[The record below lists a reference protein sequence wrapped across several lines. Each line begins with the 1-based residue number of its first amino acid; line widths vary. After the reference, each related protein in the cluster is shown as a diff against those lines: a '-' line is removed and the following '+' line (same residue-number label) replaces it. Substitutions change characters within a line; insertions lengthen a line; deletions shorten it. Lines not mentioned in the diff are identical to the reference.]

1 MCLSLFSFTISIPR
15 ARQFVESGKMPWMK
29 TFFAAHDVSVRLR
42 TCCLVA
48 SSVVAARSLFSFSLS
63 LSRED
68 EGTVSCLYCSS
79 LFHCAQ
85 GIIVLV
91 SSSFFFFVS
100 FFFRFCSQKNH
111 LLLLLL
117 LLLRLI
123 LGPMKMDCL
132 VLLSGLQTENSGGN
146 RAFLLRRHRHSTK
159 MRFFCCLFPDELLA
173 GDRSLS

>member
-1 MCLSLFSFTISIPR
+1 
-15 ARQFVESGKMPWMK
+15 MPWMK
-29 TFFAAHDVSVRLR
+29 TFFAAHDVSVRLS

-48 SSVVAARSLFSFSLS
+48 SPVVAARSLFSLS
-63 LSRED
+63 PPLSPAKMKEQR
-68 EGTVSCLYCSS
+68 
-79 LFHCAQ
+79 
-85 GIIVLV
+85 LV
-91 SSSFFFFVS
+91 SNVHHSFTVRKGLLSWFLLLFSFLFL

-111 LLLLLL
+111 LL